1 MLVVAQQADPESG
14 ALSREDGMMT
24 SDEAKVAQKAY
35 ERYQFTLMALGC
47 YPEQRDML
55 DFVGG
60 AEVCR
65 IGRDALGAIGETMT
79 EILSGRI

>member
-1 MLVVAQQADPESG
+1 
-14 ALSREDGMMT
+14 MT
-24 SDEAKVAQKAY
+24 QDEARAAQGAY
-35 ERYQFTLMALGC
+35 ERYQYTLMAMGC

-55 DFVGG
+55 DFVDG